1 MSQLVKVHTY
11 KLKTNDTPITLSIT
25 IGNDHSATTNLFL
38 DGRVLE
44 LSLEDSFDE
53 KVIGSNK
60 KLHNRQLIIS
70 TNTFDINPETNQ
82 VSFRYKIKG
91 GPKVLYPASLKM
103 PVDEKGIA
111 NFTIQVIF
119 V

>member
-1 MSQLVKVHTY
+1 MKVHTY
-11 KLKTNDTPITLSIT
+11 KLKSNDTPITLSVT

-38 DGRVLE
+38 DGRVFE
-44 LSLEDSFDE
+44 LSLEDSFDSV
-53 KVIGSNK
+53 VIGSNK
-60 KLHNRQLIIS
+60 KLKDRELVIV
-70 TNTFDINPETNQ
+70 TNAFDINPETNL

-111 NFTIQVIF
+111 NFTIQIIF